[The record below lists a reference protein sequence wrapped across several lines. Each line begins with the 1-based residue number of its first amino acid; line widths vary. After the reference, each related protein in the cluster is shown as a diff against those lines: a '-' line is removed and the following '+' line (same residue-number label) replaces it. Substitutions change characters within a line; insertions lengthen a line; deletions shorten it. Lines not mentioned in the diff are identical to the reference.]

1 MKARRDHGDH
11 NIEKRGDKYQVRVS
25 LGFHPV
31 TGKRIRKAL
40 LADTRAEARKKAD
53 HYREQF
59 NRGID
64 IDGGQELLSV
74 YLDKWFETF
83 LSKRHLRESSEQR
96 YRDYLKRINQTLG
109 DVPISMITPLHLDQL
124 VREHRSLKSLYKVYG
139 FLKTSFEDA
148 IKYDVIATSPFWKHD
163 APRKVP
169 REEVVFL
176 DEKEIGQLIT
186 QLQGEWVA
194 EMMIFGLNTGCRA
207 GELIGAEWDDLERKE
222 DGSGSVTIRRS
233 VRTNTR
239 GEYVVNAPK
248 TVRGYR
254 TIELS
259 AQIMEVLDRKREKN
273 NARKI
278 VAHYWNDLGDTLIF
292 PNRVGGYH
300 SGSNILKEL
309 KRVSADAGIE
319 KAINLKTLRH
329 TSATLAIKNG
339 MDLHTLK
346 NRMGHK
352 DISVTSNTYGHHYPG
367 QQAPAATML
376 DKYLVE

>member
-1 MKARRDHGDH
+1 MKAKRDYGDH
-11 NIEKRGDKYQVRVS
+11 NIQKKNGKYLARVS

-31 TGKRIRKAL
+31 TGKRIRKAVT
-40 LADTRAEARKKAD
+40 ATTRAEAKKKAD
-53 HYREQF
+53 TYREQF

-64 IDGGQELLSV
+64 IEGGQELLSV

-96 YRDYLKRINQTLG
+96 YRDYLKRINKTLG

-124 VREHRSLKSLYKVYG
+124 VREHRNLKSLYKVYG

-148 IKYDVIATSPFWKHD
+148 IRYDVIVTSPFWKHD

-169 REEVVFL
+169 REEVAFL

-207 GELIGAEWDDLERKE
+207 GELIGVEWNDLVRNE

-239 GEYVVNAPK
+239 GEYKVNSPK
-248 TVRGYR
+248 TARGTR
-254 TIELS
+254 SIKVSLP
-259 AQIMEVLDRKREKN
+259 IVKVLDRAREKN

-278 VAHYWNDLGDTLIF
+278 VAHRWNPLGDKLMF

-309 KRVSADAGIE
+309 KRVAVDAGIE
-319 KAINLKTLRH
+319 KAINLMTLRH
-329 TSATLAIKNG
+329 TSATLAIKNK
-339 MDLHTLK
+339 MQLHDLK
-346 NRMGHK
+346 DRMGHK
-352 DISVTSNTYGHHYPG
+352 DIGVTSNTYGHHYPG
-367 QQAPAATML
+367 QQEPAATML
-376 DKYLVE
+376 DKYLVD